1 MPNGDKGSADF
12 SFIPHPPAVAN
23 ITWNKKKIII
33 TPYRTIPVRRLLKDE
48 DEDE

>member
-12 SFIPHPPAVAN
+12 SFIPHPPAAN
-23 ITWNKKKIII
+23 ITWNKKKII
-33 TPYRTIPVRRLLKDE
+33 TPRRTIPVRRLLKEE